1 VIRDWLS
8 GDPAGPQPPG
18 ERTFGRNSQ
27 WKHLYNADVISMP
40 DKWEYPWYA
49 AWDLAFHCVA
59 LALVDPDFAKEQL
72 VLMVREWYM
81 HPNGQIPAYEWAF
94 GDVNPP
100 VHAWATLRVYEIDK
114 QKHGGT
120 GDPDFL
126 ERVFHK
132 LLLNFTWW
140 VNRKD
145 AEGQNVFQ
153 GGFLGLDNIGVFDR
167 SATLPTGGHIEQSD
181 GTSWMAMYSL
191 DLLAI
196 ALELATED
204 PTYEDVASKF
214 WEHFVYI
221 ARAMNH
227 IGDDGLSLWNQ
238 EDGFFYDVLHLP
250 NGERW
255 PLRVRSMVGLIP
267 LYAIRTLDSDLLDRM
282 PAFKRR
288 MEWFI
293 RNRPDLTENLA
304 CMHTEGM
311 KSRRQFSVV
320 NREQLQRILELM
332 LDEHEFLSEHGIRA
346 VSKYH
351 QRNPYVL
358 RLNKGE
364 HSVQY
369 EPGESTTGLFG
380 GNSNWRGPIWF
391 PVNYLL
397 VESLRRFAGYYG
409 PTMQVEC
416 PTGSGH
422 MMTLEEVADHVSQRL
437 VSVFKKD
444 ASGRRPVHGDRGRW
458 SDPHWRDLIQFHEYF
473 HGDSGAGI
481 GASHQT
487 GWTALVA
494 NMIHEI
500 SRPAVRERADN
511 AAAAAD

>member
-1 VIRDWLS
+1 
-8 GDPAGPQPPG
+8 
-18 ERTFGRNSQ
+18 
-27 WKHLYNADVISMP
+27 
-40 DKWEYPWYA
+40 
-49 AWDLAFHCVA
+49 
-59 LALVDPDFAKEQL
+59 
-72 VLMVREWYM
+72 
-81 HPNGQIPAYEWAF
+81 
-94 GDVNPP
+94 
-100 VHAWATLRVYEIDK
+100 
-114 QKHGGT
+114 
-120 GDPDFL
+120 
-126 ERVFHK
+126 
-132 LLLNFTWW
+132 
-140 VNRKD
+140 
-145 AEGQNVFQ
+145 
-153 GGFLGLDNIGVFDR
+153 
-167 SATLPTGGHIEQSD
+167 
-181 GTSWMAMYSL
+181 
-191 DLLAI
+191 
-196 ALELATED
+196 
-204 PTYEDVASKF
+204 
-214 WEHFVYI
+214 VYI

-227 IGDDGLSLWNQ
+227 MGDDGLSLWNQ

-293 RNRPDLTENLA
+293 RHRPDLTENLA
-304 CMHTEGM
+304 CMRTEGM

-320 NREQLQRILELM
+320 NREQLQRILDVM

-351 QRNPYVL
+351 ESNPYVL
-358 RLNKGE
+358 RLNGGE
-364 HSVQY
+364 HSVHY
-369 EPGESTTGLFG
+369 EPGESSTGLFG

-397 VESLRRFAGYYG
+397 LEALRRFAGYYG
-409 PTMQVEC
+409 GTMQVEC

-422 MMTLEEVADHVSQRL
+422 MMTLDEVADEVSRRL

-444 ASGRRPVHGDRGRW
+444 AGGRRPVHGERRQW
-458 SDPHWRDLIQFHEYF
+458 NDPHWRDLIQFHEYF

-481 GASHQT
+481 GAGHQT

-500 SRPAVRERADN
+500 SRPAVRERADT